1 MRPSSF
7 PIRPSTSK
15 RRSTAFT
22 LRRLP
27 AERSASA
34 SCVMRSESTWPRA
47 SCTPKPRA
55 ASISDEATR
64 LLPRLVDELAPAI
77 LAHLQAPLERLALL
91 GLESLERGEAAQRAI
106 AGERRGYPSPGGERL
121 VLRLSGV
128 VGHRAA
134 DSTPGTAGCRR
145 FGPRDG

>member
-7 PIRPSTSK
+7 PIRPSASK

-47 SCTPKPRA
+47 SGLDQRA
-55 ASISDEATR
+55 VAEDLSRRQQVQQHTAAVRRANRETHHAREHDVEAVR

-91 GLESLERGEAAQRAI
+91 GLESLERGEA
-106 AGERRGYPSPGGERL
+106 
-121 VLRLSGV
+121 
-128 VGHRAA
+128 
-134 DSTPGTAGCRR
+134 
-145 FGPRDG
+145 